1 MKSRKNGIIKEGDP
15 CMHQTLEKSEGQKLP
30 SPEPHQTH
38 DLRSLWNY
46 FFDFGGE
53 AVDRLQPKIDV
64 TDEKDAVMV
73 TAEIPGIKEENLDLK
88 ISDDGYLTISGEKEH
103 AKETSSK
110 NCYFS
115 EISYGMFKRTIP
127 LPFDLDYKMADAD
140 YDNGVLNIRIP
151 KSKEEK
157 QKYKKISVKK
167 KTTAQQN

>member
-1 MKSRKNGIIKEGDP
+1 MRE
-15 CMHQTLEKSEGQKLP
+15 MVQKREDETRP
-30 SPEPHQTH
+30 AHFSNQTH

-53 AVDRLQPKIDV
+53 NMTNLQPKIDV
-64 TDEKDAVMV
+64 TEEKDAVMV

-88 ISDDGYLTISGEKEH
+88 ISDDGYLTISGEKEQQ
-103 AKETSSK
+103 KEHNGANS
-110 NCYFS
+110 YFS

-127 LPFDLDYKMADAD
+127 LPFDLDYAMADAD
-140 YDNGVLNIRIP
+140 YDNGVLCVRIP

-167 KTTAQQN
+167 KGAVAKNLQA

>member
-1 MKSRKNGIIKEGDP
+1 MRDTVQKREG
-15 CMHQTLEKSEGQKLP
+15 ENLP
-30 SPEPHQTH
+30 SQGLHQTH

-46 FFDFGGE
+46 FFDFGAE
-53 AVDRLQPKIDV
+53 SVDKLQPKIDV

-73 TAEIPGIKEENLDLK
+73 TAEIPGIKAENLDLK
-88 ISDDGYLTISGEKEH
+88 ISEDGYLTISGEKEH
-103 AKETSSK
+103 REESSNK
-110 NCYFS
+110 NSYFS

-127 LPFDLDYKMADAD
+127 LPFDLDYNMADAD

-167 KTTAQQN
+167 KSGAKESLQA

>member
-1 MKSRKNGIIKEGDP
+1 MRETVQKGEG
-15 CMHQTLEKSEGQKLP
+15 ENLP
-30 SPEPHQTH
+30 SQGLHQTH

-64 TDEKDAVMV
+64 VDEKDSVMV
-73 TAEIPGIKEENLDLK
+73 TAEIPGIKAENLDIK
-88 ISDDGYLTISGEKEH
+88 ISEDGYLTISGEKEH
-103 AKETSSK
+103 LKETSGK
-110 NCYFS
+110 NSYFN

-127 LPFDLDYKMADAD
+127 LPFDLDYNMADAD
-140 YDNGVLNIRIP
+140 YDNGVLNICIP

-167 KTTAQQN
+167 KSAANANLQA